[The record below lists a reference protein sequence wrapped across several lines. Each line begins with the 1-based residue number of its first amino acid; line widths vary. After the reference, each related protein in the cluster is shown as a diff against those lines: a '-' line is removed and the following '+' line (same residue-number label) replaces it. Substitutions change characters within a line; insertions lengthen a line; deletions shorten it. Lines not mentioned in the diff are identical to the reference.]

1 MSTVL
6 PASRR
11 APVAAVTPTPGL
23 ALLGTGTVG
32 RAFVTRYTALQERQ
46 LRLPRFD
53 WLANSRIAHDCGVS
67 AEQALQQANAVPRGQ
82 TVLQPWA
89 ETTALRAGDVLVD
102 ATASDVVAD

>member
-6 PASRR
+6 PVSRR
-11 APVAAVTPTPGL
+11 APVAAVRPTPRL

-67 AEQALQQANAVPRGQ
+67 AEQALQQANAAPRGQ
-82 TVLQPWA
+82 AVLQPWQKPPRCVPVMCWWMQLPA
-89 ETTALRAGDVLVD
+89 M
-102 ATASDVVAD
+102 S